1 MKKNSQVRPHTFGLS
16 LLLVVFLILC
26 LLTFAAISITEA
38 RNDLIRSEHIF
49 QSTKDYQDAVS
60 FAESALRD
68 AARDAA
74 EDSDS
79 APSTLSFTVAVN
91 DEEDLLTEAVLKI
104 SPRTNMPYY
113 EITSFVLRSAGET
126 EANDYL
132 NLMTDGRIGW

>member
-1 MKKNSQVRPHTFGLS
+1 MKKSSQVRPHTFGLS

-26 LLTFAAISITEA
+26 LLTFAAISVTESH
-38 RNDLIRSEHIF
+38 NDLLRSEHIF

-68 AARDAA
+68 AAMDAA
-74 EDSDS
+74 QNPDS
-79 APSTLSFTVAVN
+79 APETLSFSVSVN
-91 DEEDLLTEAVLKI
+91 AEEDLLTEAVLKI
-104 SPRTNMPYY
+104 SPKTNMPYY
-113 EITSFVLRSAGET
+113 EITSFALRSAGES